1 MLWLMLCPE
10 NMIRRNV
17 RSSDDVVTSSPVTQL
32 SLKNFMREQLLPRC
46 SLPMRV
52 TKHEGPDG
60 VQDGYILDIVRDG
73 RSISQIGVLF
83 DGEVSQTERFRAA
96 ADGAA
101 TIATAARLWTDG
113 IVPCSQLL
121 DAGLSRHCTVASVPP
136 RCLCPQVTEKHEWV
150 GRGAD
155 GFPTLEGKVS
165 EIKGK
170 HLTIRCALTRSGF

>member
-1 MLWLMLCPE
+1 VEVPAFIPRADLC
-10 NMIRRNV
+10 
-17 RSSDDVVTSSPVTQL
+17 
-32 SLKNFMREQLLPRC
+32 EQLTRWALGNAQDDGLANFG
-46 SLPMRV
+46 LPMRV

-83 DGEVSQTERFRAA
+83 DGEV
-96 ADGAA
+96 
-101 TIATAARLWTDG
+101 
-113 IVPCSQLL
+113 
-121 DAGLSRHCTVASVPP
+121 
-136 RCLCPQVTEKHEWV
+136 TEKHEWV

-170 HLTIRCALTRSGF
+170 HLTIRKLDDNKVDEQLRSVIRAFCEALVAALNKYYAFGSCFTDDTT